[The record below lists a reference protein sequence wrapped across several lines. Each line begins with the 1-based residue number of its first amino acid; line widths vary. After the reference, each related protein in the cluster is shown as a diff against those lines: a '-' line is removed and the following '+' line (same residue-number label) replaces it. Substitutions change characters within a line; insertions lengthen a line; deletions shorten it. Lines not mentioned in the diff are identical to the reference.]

1 MTPGTRKRHE
11 LSAAQLMDIAS
22 RLREFDFHGER
33 IRVLYEDGCAWIVL
47 ADVLHALCYKVKAAH
62 MAKTLRPEEIDL
74 KDIGAK
80 SSLAYCVNRAG
91 LYVITQFASKQE
103 ASELYE
109 WCKENIYREQSGTPY
124 SEDEL
129 TAAIIQL
136 VHQLTAEEKAGL
148 LANLQRVVHERR

>member
-1 MTPGTRKRHE
+1 MVSGTRKRRE

-22 RLREFDFHGER
+22 RLREFDFHGKR
-33 IRVLYEDGCAWIVL
+33 IRVLYEDGCVWIVL
-47 ADVLHALCYKVKAAH
+47 ADVLQALGYKVKASH
-62 MAKTLRPEEIDL
+62 IAKTLRPEEIAF

-80 SSLAYCVNRAG
+80 SSLAHCINRTG
-91 LYVITQFASKQE
+91 LYAITQFASRQE